1 MAATPSRRHFPT
13 MFRKWDRVYLDEAHR
28 IRKSNAAEVLPN
40 LEGNTVDPV
49 KLELSSMDERGRTN
63 AG

>member
-1 MAATPSRRHFPT
+1 